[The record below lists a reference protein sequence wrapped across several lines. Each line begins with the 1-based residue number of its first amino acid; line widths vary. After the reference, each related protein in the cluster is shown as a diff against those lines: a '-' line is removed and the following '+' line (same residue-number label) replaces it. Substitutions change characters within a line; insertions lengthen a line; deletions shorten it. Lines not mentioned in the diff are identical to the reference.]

1 VVILVIKHV
10 AERTLHDRS
19 GKVIENKGD
28 VFVSHGINIDTE
40 KTVILPCELWSNFRH
55 NCTQIDGEWYL
66 K

>member
-1 VVILVIKHV
+1 MILVIKHV

-28 VFVSHGINIDTE
+28 VVVSHGINI
-40 KTVILPCELWSNFRH
+40 KTGKTIVLPCELWSSFKS
-55 NCTQIDGEWYL
+55 NCKQIDGEWYL